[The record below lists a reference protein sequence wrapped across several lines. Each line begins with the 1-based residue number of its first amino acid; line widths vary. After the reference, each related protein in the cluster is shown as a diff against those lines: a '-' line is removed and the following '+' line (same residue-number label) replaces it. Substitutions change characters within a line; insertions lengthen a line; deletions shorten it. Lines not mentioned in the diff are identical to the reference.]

1 MTILIITLL
10 VLVTSAVLVYP
21 FWVSRHGGR
30 RFDDPAAD
38 MAASIRRARD
48 RVYEEI
54 RALQQEYF
62 LHNLTED
69 EYREQLQVA
78 RRRAAELIREQQ
90 QVEETIESIEHQA
103 SEELGLLPPP
113 NDDEDEERNA

>member
-10 VLVTSAVLVYP
+10 VLVTSAVLAYP

-38 MAASIRRARD
+38 MAGSIRRARD

-78 RRRAAELIREQQ
+78 RQRAAELIREQQ

-113 NDDEDEERNA
+113 NEDDDEELTA